1 MAKFYGAIGFAETV
15 ETDPGIWEEKIV
27 ERSYSGDVIRNI
39 RKRQASSNS
48 VNDNINVSNSISIV
62 ADPYAEQNMYA
73 MRYIVFKGNKWKITD
88 VEVNYPR
95 LTLTI
100 GGIYNGDESGFTS

>member
-15 ETDPGIWEEKIV
+15 ETDPGVWEEKIV
-27 ERSYSGDVIRNI
+27 EHRYSGDLIRNI
-39 RKRQASSNS
+39 RRLEPASS
-48 VNDNINVSNSISIV
+48 VNDNVNITNEISIV

-73 MRYIVFKGNKWKITD
+73 MRYVVFKGSKWKISS

-95 LTLTI
+95 LLLSI
-100 GGIYNGDESGFTS
+100 GGLYNV

>member
-39 RKRQASSNS
+39 RKLQSSSNS

-73 MRYIVFKGNKWKITD
+73 MRYVVFKGSKWKISSVD
-88 VEVNYPR
+88 VNYPR
-95 LTLTI
+95 LILTI
-100 GGIYNGDESGFTS
+100 GGLYNAEQS

>member
-15 ETDPGIWEEKIV
+15 ETDPGVWEEKIV
-27 ERSYSGDVIRNI
+27 EHSYSGDLIRNI
-39 RKRQASSNS
+39 RRLEPASS
-48 VNDNINVSNSISIV
+48 VNDNVNITNEISIV

-73 MRYIVFKGNKWKITD
+73 MRYVVFKGSKWKISS

-95 LTLTI
+95 LLLSI
-100 GGIYNGDESGFTS
+100 GGLYNV

>member
-39 RKRQASSNS
+39 RRLQTPANS
-48 VNDNINVSNSISIV
+48 VNDNITVSNEISIV
-62 ADPYAEQNMYA
+62 ADPYAELNMYV
-73 MRYIVFKGNKWKITD
+73 MRYVVFKGNKWKIESVD
-88 VEVNYPR
+88 VNYPR
-95 LTLTI
+95 LTLSI
-100 GGIYNGDESGFTS
+100 GGLYNV